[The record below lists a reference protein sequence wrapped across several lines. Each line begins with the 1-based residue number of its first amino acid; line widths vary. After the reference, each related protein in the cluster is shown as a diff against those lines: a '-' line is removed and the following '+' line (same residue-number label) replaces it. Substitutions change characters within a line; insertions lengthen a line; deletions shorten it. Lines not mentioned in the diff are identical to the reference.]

1 MSAMA
6 AKRSEE
12 IVGQDQDGRTVY
24 ADKCVVLPGS
34 LRKDGTRR
42 KDVRVRTELRPDGS
56 WRSFVPQNEVKK
68 YEVRARRS
76 AAGPPGAGP
85 PLPPPLFKRELPA
98 ANRSARRAAA
108 RRRGRGASFD
118 GGAPLAPVAEA
129 AEAPASEDAAAELRK
144 RAKGLR
150 KKLAAASDLQARV
163 DAGLEPSTEQ
173 AEKLARRGDRESE
186 LEALMEALAVG
197 EPREG

>member
-1 MSAMA
+1 
-6 AKRSEE
+6 
-12 IVGQDQDGRTVY
+12 
-24 ADKCVVLPGS
+24 
-34 LRKDGTRR
+34 
-42 KDVRVRTELRPDGS
+42 
-56 WRSFVPQNEVKK
+56 
-68 YEVRARRS
+68 
-76 AAGPPGAGP
+76 
-85 PLPPPLFKRELPA
+85 
-98 ANRSARRAAA
+98 
-108 RRRGRGASFD
+108 
-118 GGAPLAPVAEA
+118 VAEA

-197 EPREG
+197 EPGEG